1 MNEVRDRYQGVAAAT
16 LCAAAGMADAI
27 GYVNSDVF
35 AANMTGNTVLVG
47 LSLAEGQWQLALE
60 RASTV
65 LAFMGGAIIV
75 GLGAF
80 ALARRRARSLLGE
93 PMRLPGKRA
102 IDGRLILGAALFG
115 VGWGLSGICPGPA
128 LVLVGSGM
136 AKGLLF
142 TMAMIVGMG
151 LYERFAAPP
160 SDPR

>member
-1 MNEVRDRYQGVAAAT
+1 MIPLVA
-16 LCAAAGMADAI
+16 LCSGLVFGIGLIVAGMADPGKVI
-27 GYVNSDVF
+27 GFLDL
-35 AANMTGNTVLVG
+35 TGVWDP
-47 LSLAEGQWQLALE
+47 SLAL
-60 RASTV
+60 V
-65 LAFMGGAIIV
+65 MGGAIIV